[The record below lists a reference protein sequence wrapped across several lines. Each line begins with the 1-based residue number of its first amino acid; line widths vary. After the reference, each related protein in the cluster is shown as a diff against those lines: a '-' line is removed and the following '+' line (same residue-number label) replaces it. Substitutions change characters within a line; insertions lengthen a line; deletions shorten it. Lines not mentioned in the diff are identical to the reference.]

1 MIKNQNV
8 QIINFKLRVNDITIK
23 IVTNWISSMSSKIVF
38 LKRLSSSTQVGILIS
53 ISPYIIVKTRNNFS
67 YFIGYKTTSIVNH
80 VVTNWK
86 C

>member
-53 ISPYIIVKTRNNFS
+53 ISPYIIVKTWNNFS
-67 YFIGYKTTSIVNH
+67 YLIGYKTSSIVNY
-80 VVTNWK
+80 VNTNWK